1 MVQYIFTPWRNRHEL
16 LAVRAQFYPE
26 HHHHEHAR
34 GPQTPQTPSQSKP
47 QTRLRSRPWSQ
58 TQSQPPSQ
66 SQSQSQSQTQAQS
79 HPSGTAATAAAKQ
92 QAVAHVSMWMHR
104 GGCPHMVESTAL
116 LMAAMLSDEGYGFG
130 NRNESGKGKE
140 GGFGDGGGGG
150 GRGAAAASRA
160 YAVRAAYSAA
170 FSRFVTG
177 LLDSHQDKQ
186 RKMSMYDVAKSVGL
200 PATFVELRH
209 QATHEQLPS
218 LPRLR
223 AAAASALQW
232 IWEYY
237 WRGLEE
243 EDGEGGEVEVEEEEE
258 VEGER
263 EFGRLP
269 LSRPVPAAAVGGGQ
283 PTRVGTGRTGPAA
296 AAPSLQRTKGGRVRA
311 EREGQGAGMA
321 TEVSGGEAELQ
332 VLLGRYLEGGEED
345 LKGQIGKFSEGLVL
359 SVLDSIS
366 GSTRDSTV
374 MRRALALQRDI
385 LLNGMGG
392 DRMEEDEVPGKQGS
406 SDVEVDEVEGRV
418 VMEDEEDIEEGEV
431 AGLDA
436 VSGGGLGAE
445 AYWGGLGGIACAA
458 AIICSSTAHPKHVRL
473 HCCKTSLPKQIL
485 FINCQRVGKS
495 DNYAYIV
502 VDEKSKEAVV
512 IDPAHPA
519 EVAPVLKKAIQ
530 DGSIKLTAIINTHH
544 HWDHA
549 GGNEELLSE
558 LGQPLEIIGG
568 KDCKKVTKTPPHGAT
583 FNIGDIA
590 VKALH
595 TPCHTQDSIC
605 FFMQDGN
612 DKVVFTGD
620 TLFHGGCGR
629 FFEGNGEEMHKALN
643 VTLGSLP
650 DDTRV
655 FYTGA
660 NAKFGVSVLPSGAVK
675 ALQSFA
681 EDNKETQGKFTI
693 GDEKNHNVFMRP
705 QVRKPGE
712 HWRLWRLTPRQD
724 PEIQKATGETDPIAI
739 MTKLREMKNN
749 FK

>member
-26 HHHHEHAR
+26 HHHPEHAH
-34 GPQTPQTPSQSKP
+34 GLQTQQPPSQAKL
-47 QTRLRSRPWSQ
+47 QTRFRSRPWSRPQ
-58 TQSQPPSQ
+58 PSSQPQSQPQ
-66 SQSQSQSQTQAQS
+66 SVS
-79 HPSGTAATAAAKQ
+79 HPSGTAAAAAKQ
-92 QAVAHVSMWMHR
+92 QAVARVSMWMHR

-116 LMAAMLSDEGYGFG
+116 LMAAMLSDEGKGNGDGESGGSGSGGGNGFG
-130 NRNESGKGKE
+130 Y
-140 GGFGDGGGGG
+140 GGGS
-150 GRGAAAASRA
+150 GAAAASRA

-237 WRGLEE
+237 WRGLKE
-243 EDGEGGEVEVEEEEE
+243 EDGEGGE
-258 VEGER
+258 EGWFE
-263 EFGRLP
+263 RLP
-269 LSRPVPAAAVGGGQ
+269 LSRPVSVAAVGGGQ
-283 PTRVGTGRTGPAA
+283 PTRVGAGRTRPAAAA
-296 AAPSLQRTKGGRVRA
+296 AAPSLRRLERDRA
-311 EREGQGAGMA
+311 GARGEEEGAGMVA
-321 TEVSGGEAELQ
+321 EVAGGEAELQ
-332 VLLGRYLEGGEED
+332 VLLRRYLEGGEDD
-345 LKGQIGKFSEGLVL
+345 LKGQIGRFSEGLVL

-385 LLNGMGG
+385 LLNGVGV
-392 DRMEEDEVPGKQGS
+392 DRMEEDEVPGGRGS
-406 SDVEVDEVEGRV
+406 SGVEDEVDEVEGSGV
-418 VMEDEEDIEEGEV
+418 VESEEDKEEGEDDV
-431 AGLDA
+431 DDATTVEVQLGLDV

-445 AYWGGLGGIACAA
+445 AYWGSVGGIACAA
-458 AIICSSTAHPKHVRL
+458 TIMYGSITHPKHVHL
-473 HCCKTSLPKQIL
+473 HCCKTSFPTQIH
-485 FINCQRVGKS
+485 FIDCQWVGKS
-495 DNYAYIV
+495 DNYAYLV
-502 VDEKSKEAVV
+502 VDDKSKEAVV

-519 EVAPVLKKAIQ
+519 
-530 DGSIKLTAIINTHH
+530 D

-620 TLFHGGCGR
+620 TLFHGGEFL

-660 NAKFGVSVLPSGAVK
+660 NAKFGVSVLPSGPVK

-681 EDNKETQGKFTI
+681 QDNKETQGKFTI
-693 GDEKNHNVFMRP
+693 GDEKKHNVFMRP
-705 QVRKPGE
+705 QVRNPGG
-712 HWRLWRLTPRQD
+712 HWWLWRLTRRQD

>member
-26 HHHHEHAR
+26 HHHHDTTTNA
-34 GPQTPQTPSQSKP
+34 PQTQRTQPQSQP
-47 QTRLRSRPWSQ
+47 QSRTNPHSRPWSQ
-58 TQSQPPSQ
+58 P
-66 SQSQSQSQTQAQS
+66 QSQTRS
-79 HPSGTAATAAAKQ
+79 NPTTTDTATTNAAAAKQ
-92 QAVAHVSMWMHR
+92 QAVARVSMWMHR

-116 LMAAMLSDEGYGFG
+116 LMAAMLSDEGYGNG
-130 NRNESGKGKE
+130 S
-140 GGFGDGGGGG
+140 GDGGVGGG
-150 GRGAAAASRA
+150 NGGGSGGVGDGGVGGGAGGAGGSGAAAASRA

-232 IWEYY
+232 IWDYY
-237 WRGLEE
+237 WRGLEAPLALSS
-243 EDGEGGEVEVEEEEE
+243 
-258 VEGER
+258 R
-263 EFGRLP
+263 SAALLARLP
-269 LSRPVPAAAVGGGQ
+269 LASSSSSSAAGGISMD
-283 PTRVGTGRTGPAA
+283 TD
-296 AAPSLQRTKGGRVRA
+296 VR
-311 EREGQGAGMA
+311 EE
-321 TEVSGGEAELQ
+321 EKELH
-332 VLLGRYLEGGEED
+332 VLLKRYLEGEEEQ
-345 LKGQIGKFSEGLVL
+345 LKGEITRFSEGLVL
-359 SVLDSIS
+359 TVLDSIS

-385 LLNGMGG
+385 LLNGVGA
-392 DRMEEDEVPGKQGS
+392 DRMEEDEVPKG
-406 SDVEVDEVEGRV
+406 EGLSKT
-418 VMEDEEDIEEGEV
+418 
-431 AGLDA
+431 GLGA
-436 VSGGGLGAE
+436 VSGGVLGTE
-445 AYWGGLGGIACAA
+445 AHWGGIGGIVCAMA
-458 AIICSSTAHPKHVRL
+458 VIYILTAQHVRF
-473 HCCKTSLPKQIL
+473 HCCQTSFPAQIQIL
-485 FINCQRVGKS
+485 FINCQWAGKS
-495 DNYAYIV
+495 DNYAYLV
-502 VDEKSKEAVV
+502 VDDKSKEAVI

-519 EVAPVLKKAIQ
+519 
-530 DGSIKLTAIINTHH
+530 D

-568 KDCKKVTKTPPHGAT
+568 KDCKKVTKTPAHGTT

-605 FFMQDGN
+605 FFMQDGE

-620 TLFHGGCGR
+620 TLFHGGEL

-660 NAKFGVSVLPSGAVK
+660 NAKFGVSVLPSEPVK
-675 ALQSFA
+675 ALESFA
-681 EDNKETQGKFTI
+681 KDNRETQGKFTI
-693 GDEKNHNVFMRP
+693 GDEKKHN
-705 QVRKPGE
+705 
-712 HWRLWRLTPRQD
+712 WLWQLTREQD
-724 PEIQKATGETDPIAI
+724 PAIQKATGETDPIAI